1 MPSVGDIVFCRII
14 PPNGSSY
21 WVAKEVSAVDG
32 GCTITHVC
40 AVGIPD
46 SQSKISLF
54 AEYKTPRGQG
64 DLVKE
69 FAQEVQAKHSGRID
83 KEYPD
88 INLLFRVFGCR

>member
-14 PPNGSSY
+14 PPKGSSH
-21 WVAKEVSAVDG
+21 WVAKEVSAVDDG
-32 GCTITHVC
+32 GTITHVC

-64 DLVKE
+64 YLVKE
-69 FAQEVQAKHSGRID
+69 FAQEIQAKHSGRID
-83 KEYPD
+83 KEYSD
-88 INLLFRVFGCR
+88 INLVFGLFGCR